1 MSSGGYLLGYDLG
14 SSFIKASL
22 IDIGTGELV
31 ANAASTDRELTI
43 DSPKPGWAQQHPD
56 MWWKHIVQATLK
68 IKIKVGNKLKDVKA
82 IGITYQMH
90 GLVLVDKHMNV
101 LYPSIIWCDS
111 RAVELGNKAFQKIG
125 EKKCLAHL
133 LNSPGNFTA
142 SKLAWVKQN
151 LPEVYDKVYKMML
164 PGDYI
169 AYKLTGEIKTTVT
182 GLSEGILW
190 DYRKQDVADLVLD
203 YYGIPKALIPDIVPV
218 FSIQGRLTKEAAEMT
233 GLPVGVPVS
242 YRAGDQPNNALSL
255 NVLHPGEIAATTG
268 TSGVVYG
275 VGDKPVSDKK
285 SRVNVFVHVNHTK
298 KAPRYGTLLC
308 LNGAGILNA
317 WSKNTLFTLSKEG
330 LSYDD
335 MNQLAE
341 KAPIGSEGL
350 SILPF
355 GNGAERTLEN
365 KNIGASIYG
374 LNLTTHGRSHIAR
387 AVQEGVVFAM
397 NYGLQI
403 MGDMGLSIKVIKTG
417 YANMFLSP
425 LFASAFSTLTNS
437 VIQLYNTDGSQGA
450 ARGAGIGAGIYPSA
464 REAFK
469 HLKIIKTVKPN
480 SSQRGAYQ
488 AAYKRWERCLKKC
501 LI

>member
-1 MSSGGYLLGYDLG
+1 MKKDGYLLGYDLG
-14 SSFIKASL
+14 SSFIKVSL
-22 IDIGTGELV
+22 IDIKTGSCIAQ
-31 ANAASTDRELTI
+31 ANSTDTELTI
-43 DSPKPGWAQQHPD
+43 NSPHPGWAEQHPD
-56 MWWKHIVQATLK
+56 MWWKQIVRATLK

-90 GLVLVDKHMNV
+90 GLVLVDKNMTV

-111 RAVELGNKAFQKIG
+111 RAVDLGNQAFKKIG
-125 EKKCLAHL
+125 EKTCLTHL

-151 LPEVYDKVYKMML
+151 LPEVYSKIYKIML

-169 AYKLTGEIKTTVT
+169 AYKLTGELKITAT

-190 DYRKQDVADLVLD
+190 DYKKDDIADIVLS
-203 YYGIPKALIPDIVPV
+203 YYGIPKNFIPEVVPV
-218 FSIQGRLTKEAAEMT
+218 FSIQGHLTKEAAELT

-255 NVLHPGEIAATTG
+255 NVLNPGEIAATTG

-275 VGDKPVSDKK
+275 IGDKPVSDKK
-285 SRVNVFVHVNHTK
+285 SRVNVFIHVNHTK
-298 KAPRYGTLLC
+298 KTPRYGTLLC

-317 WSKNTLFTLSKEG
+317 WSKNTLFTLSKVG
-330 LSYDD
+330 LSYDE
-335 MNQLAE
+335 MNQLANE
-341 KAPIGSEGL
+341 APIGSSGL
-350 SILPF
+350 CILPF

-365 KNIGASIYG
+365 KNIGASIHG
-374 LNLTTHGRSHIAR
+374 LNLTVHGRSHIAR

-403 MGDMGLSIKVIKTG
+403 MKEMGLSIKVIKTG

-425 LFASAFSTLTNS
+425 LFAQAFSTVTNT
-437 VIQLYNTDGSQGA
+437 VIHLYNTDGSQGA
-450 ARGAGIGAGIYPSA
+450 ARGAGIGAGIYKNE

-469 HLKIIKTVKPN
+469 HLTLIKTIKPN
-480 SSQRGAYQ
+480 LSERKAYQ
-488 AAYKRWERCLKKC
+488 AAYERWEQCLKKY

>member
-1 MSSGGYLLGYDLG
+1 MLNGGYLLGYDLG

-22 IDIGTGELV
+22 IDVRTGECIAK
-31 ANAASTDRELTI
+31 ANSTDTELTI
-43 DSPKPGWAQQHPD
+43 DSPQPGWAEQDPD
-56 MWWKHIVQATLK
+56 MWWKHIVRATLR

-90 GLVLVDKHMNV
+90 GLVIVDKHMNV
-101 LYPSIIWCDS
+101 LCPSIIWCDS
-111 RAVELGNKAFQKIG
+111 RAVELGDKAFEKIG
-125 EKKCLAHL
+125 EKKCLSHL

-151 LPEVYDKVYKMML
+151 LPEVYKKIYKVML

-169 AYKLTGEIKTTVT
+169 AYKLTGELKTTTT

-190 DYRKQDVADLVLD
+190 DYKKDDIADIVLTH
-203 YYGIPKALIPDIVPV
+203 YGIPKSFIPDIVPV
-218 FSIQGRLTKEAAEMT
+218 FSIQGYLTKEAAELM
-233 GLPVGVPVS
+233 GLPIRVPVS

-255 NVLHPGEIAATTG
+255 SVLNPGEIAATTG

-275 VGDKPVSDKK
+275 IGDKPVSDKK
-285 SRVNVFVHVNHTK
+285 SRVNVFIHVNHTK
-298 KAPRYGTLLC
+298 KTPRYGTLLC

-317 WSKNTLFTLSKEG
+317 WSKNTLFTLSKVG
-330 LSYDD
+330 LSYDE
-335 MNQLAE
+335 MNQLAQQ
-341 KAPIGSEGL
+341 APIGCDGL
-350 SILPF
+350 CILPF

-365 KNIGASIYG
+365 KNIGASIHG
-374 LNLTTHGRSHIAR
+374 LNLTVHGRSHIAR

-403 MGDMGLSIKVIKTG
+403 MKDMGLSIKVIKTG

-425 LFASAFSTLTNS
+425 LFAEAFSTVTNT
-437 VIQLYNTDGSQGA
+437 VIHLYNTDGSQGA
-450 ARGAGIGAGIYPSA
+450 ARGAGIGAGIYKDE

-469 HLKIIKTVKPN
+469 HLTLIKTINPN
-480 SSQRGAYQ
+480 VSERDVYMR
-488 AAYKRWERCLKKC
+488 AYKRWEACLKKY

>member
-1 MSSGGYLLGYDLG
+1 MSKSGYLLGYDLG

-22 IDIGTGELV
+22 IDAETGTCI
-31 ANAASTDRELTI
+31 AKAASTETELTI
-43 DSPKPGWAQQHPD
+43 NSPKAGWAEQDPV
-56 MWWKHIVQATLK
+56 MWWKNIVQATLK
-68 IKIKVGNKLKDVKA
+68 LKIKVGNKLKDVRA

-90 GLVLVDKHMNV
+90 GLVIVDKNMDV

-111 RAVELGNKAFQKIG
+111 RAVTLGDEAFKKIG
-125 EKKCLAHL
+125 EKQCLSHL

-142 SKLAWVKQN
+142 SKLAWIKRYE
-151 LPEVYDKVYKMML
+151 PAIFKKIYKFML

-169 AYKLTGEIKTTVT
+169 AYKFTGQARTTET

-190 DYRKQDVADLVLD
+190 DFVKQGLADMVLD
-203 YYGIPKALIPDIVPV
+203 YYKIPKQLIPEIVPV
-218 FSIQGRLTKEAAEMT
+218 FSIQGRLTREAAELT
-233 GLPVGVPVS
+233 GLPAGVPVS

-255 NVLHPGEIAATTG
+255 SVLHPGEIAATTG

-275 VGDKPVSDKK
+275 VGDKPIYDKK
-285 SRVNVFVHVNHTK
+285 SRVNVFVHVNHTQK
-298 KAPRYGTLLC
+298 TPRYGTLLC

-317 WSKNTLFTLSKEG
+317 WSKNTLFTLSKVG
-330 LSYDD
+330 LTYDD
-335 MNQLAE
+335 MNTLAQQ
-341 KAPIGSEGL
+341 APIGSDGL
-350 SILPF
+350 TILPF

-365 KNIGASIYG
+365 KNIGASIHG
-374 LNLTTHGRSHIAR
+374 LNLTMHGRSHIAR

-403 MGDMGLSIKVIKTG
+403 MKDMGLSIKVIKTG

-437 VIQLYNTDGSQGA
+437 VIKLYDTDGAQGA
-450 ARGAGIGAGIYPSA
+450 AFGAGIGAGIYQSA
-464 REAFK
+464 DEAFK
-469 HLKIIKTVKPN
+469 HLKILKTIKPN
-480 SSQRGAYQ
+480 ATHRSAYLR
-488 AAYKRWERCLKKC
+488 AYGRWEEYLSKY

>member
-1 MSSGGYLLGYDLG
+1 MNVSQKPHLRIQNLP
-14 SSFIKASL
+14 L
-22 IDIGTGELV
+22 IP
-31 ANAASTDRELTI
+31 R
-43 DSPKPGWAQQHPD
+43 KPGWAEQDPD

-111 RAVELGNKAFQKIG
+111 RAVELGNKAFKKIG
-125 EKKCLAHL
+125 EKKCLTHL

-151 LPEVYDKVYKMML
+151 LPDVYKKIYKMML

-169 AYKLTGEIKTTVT
+169 AYKFTGEVKTTAT

-190 DYRKQDVADLVLD
+190 DYQKQDMADIVLD
-203 YYGIPKALIPDIVPV
+203 YYGIPKSFIPDIVPV
-218 FSIQGRLTKEAAEMT
+218 FSIQGRLTEEAAELT

-255 NVLHPGEIAATTG
+255 NVLNPGEIAATTG

-275 VGDKPVSDKK
+275 VGDKPVYDKK

-298 KAPRYGTLLC
+298 KKPRYGTLLC
-308 LNGAGILNA
+308 LNGAGILNS
-317 WSKNTLFTLSKEG
+317 WSKHKLFTLSREG
-330 LSYDD
+330 LSYDE
-335 MNQLAE
+335 MNHMAQQ
-341 KAPIGSEGL
+341 APIGSEGL
-350 SILPF
+350 CILPY

-365 KNIGASIYG
+365 KNIGASIHG
-374 LNLTTHGRSHIAR
+374 LNLTIHTRSHIAR

-403 MGDMGLSIKVIKTG
+403 MKDMGLSIKVIKTG

-425 LFASAFSTLTNS
+425 LFAEAFSTLTNS
-437 VIQLYNTDGSQGA
+437 VIHLYNTDGSQGA

-464 REAFK
+464 HEAFK
-469 HLKIIKTVKPN
+469 HLKIIKTIKPN
-480 SSQRGAYQ
+480 SSQTGSISRRHIR
-488 AAYKRWERCLKKC
+488 RWENCLKKY

>member
-1 MSSGGYLLGYDLG
+1 MSTDGYLLGYDLG

-22 IDIGTGELV
+22 IDIRTGV
-31 ANAASTDRELTI
+31 CIAKAASTDKEMTI
-43 DSPKPGWAQQHPD
+43 DSPRPGWAEQHPD

-101 LYPSIIWCDS
+101 LYPAIIWCDS
-111 RAVELGNKAFQKIG
+111 RAVEIGDKAFKKIG
-125 EKKCLAHL
+125 EKKCLTHL

-151 LPEVYDKVYKMML
+151 LPDVYSKVYKMML

-169 AYKLTGEIKTTVT
+169 AYKFTGELKTTAT

-190 DYRKQDVADLVLD
+190 DYQKDDIADMVLT
-203 YYGIPKALIPDIVPV
+203 YYGIPKSFIPEIVPV
-218 FSIQGRLTKEAAEMT
+218 FSIQGYLTREAAEMT
-233 GLPVGVPVS
+233 GLPVGIPVS

-255 NVLHPGEIAATTG
+255 NVLNPGEIAATTG

-298 KAPRYGTLLC
+298 KTPRYGTLLC

-330 LSYDD
+330 LTYDD
-335 MNQLAE
+335 MNQLAQLS
-341 KAPIGSEGL
+341 PIGSDGL
-350 SILPF
+350 CILPF

-365 KNIGASIYG
+365 KNIGASIHG
-374 LNLTTHGRSHIAR
+374 LNLTTHGRNHIAR

-403 MGDMGLSIKVIKTG
+403 MKDMGLSIKVIKTG

-425 LFASAFSTLTNS
+425 LFAEAFSTLTNS
-437 VIQLYNTDGSQGA
+437 VIHLYNTDGSQGA
-450 ARGAGIGAGIYPSA
+450 ARGAGIGAGIYPSVH
-464 REAFK
+464 EAFK
-469 HLKIIKTVKPN
+469 HLEIIKTIKPD

-488 AAYKRWERCLKKC
+488 EAYNRWENCLKKY

>member
-1 MSSGGYLLGYDLG
+1 MATSGYLLGFDLG

-22 IDIGTGELV
+22 IDINSGALI
-31 ANAASTDRELTI
+31 AKAASTDTELTI
-43 DSPKPGWAQQHPD
+43 DSPRPGWAEQHPD

-111 RAVELGNKAFQKIG
+111 RAVELGNTAFKKIG
-125 EKKCLAHL
+125 EKKCLTHF

-142 SKLAWVKQN
+142 SKLAWVKKN
-151 LPEVYDKVYKMML
+151 LPQVYSKVYKMML

-169 AYKLTGEIKTTVT
+169 AYKLTGEVKTTAT

-190 DYRKQDVADLVLD
+190 DYQKQDLADIVLD
-203 YYGIPKALIPDIVPV
+203 YYGIPKTLIPDIVPV

-233 GLPVGVPVS
+233 GLPAGIPVS

-255 NVLHPGEIAATTG
+255 NVLNPGEIAATTG

-298 KAPRYGTLLC
+298 KKPRYGTLLC
-308 LNGAGILNA
+308 LNGAGILNS
-317 WSKNTLFTLSKEG
+317 WSKNTLFTLNKGG
-330 LSYDD
+330 LSYDE
-335 MNQLAE
+335 MNQLAQ
-341 KAPIGSEGL
+341 KAPIGCDGL
-350 SILPF
+350 CILPY

-365 KNIGASIYG
+365 KNIGASMHG
-374 LNLTTHGRSHIAR
+374 LNLTIHGRSHIAR

-403 MGDMGLSIKVIKTG
+403 MKDMGLSIKVIKTG

-425 LFASAFSTLTNS
+425 LFAEAFSTLTNS
-437 VIQLYNTDGSQGA
+437 VIHLYNTDGSQGA
-450 ARGAGIGAGIYPSA
+450 ARGAGIGAGIYKDE

-469 HLKIIKTVKPN
+469 HLTLITTIKPN
-480 SSQRGAYQ
+480 SSEQKAYRE
-488 AAYKRWERCLKKC
+488 AYERWEKCLKKY

>member
-1 MSSGGYLLGYDLG
+1 MATDGYLLGYDLG

-22 IDIGTGELV
+22 IDSKTGILI
-31 ANAASTDRELTI
+31 AKAASTDKELTI
-43 DSPKPGWAQQHPD
+43 DSPHPGWAEQHPD
-56 MWWKHIVQATLK
+56 MWWKNIVQATLK
-68 IKIKVGNKLKDVKA
+68 IKMQVGNKLKDVRA

-111 RAVELGNKAFQKIG
+111 RAVALGDKAFKKIG
-125 EKKCLAHL
+125 QKTCLTHF

-151 LPEVYDKVYKMML
+151 LPHIYKRIYKIML

-169 AYKLTGEIKTTVT
+169 AYKFTGEVKTTVT

-190 DYRKQDVADLVLD
+190 DYQKQDIADLVLN
-203 YYGIPKALIPDIVPV
+203 YYGIPKDFIPDIVPT
-218 FSIQGRLTKEAAEMT
+218 FSIQGRLTAEAAEMT

-255 NVLHPGEIAATTG
+255 NVLNPGEIAATTG

-275 VGDKPVSDKK
+275 VGDKPIFDKK

-298 KAPRYGTLLC
+298 KTPRYGTLLC
-308 LNGAGILNA
+308 LNGAGILNS
-317 WSKNTLFTLSKEG
+317 WSKNKLFTLSKEG
-330 LSYDD
+330 LSYDE
-335 MNQLAE
+335 MNHMALL
-341 KAPIGSEGL
+341 APIGSDGL
-350 SILPF
+350 CILPF

-365 KNIGASIYG
+365 KNIGASIHG
-374 LNLTTHGRSHIAR
+374 LNLTIHTRRHIAR
-387 AVQEGVVFAM
+387 AIQEGVVFAM

-403 MGDMGLSIKVIKTG
+403 MKDMGLSIKVIRTG

-425 LFASAFSTLTNS
+425 LFAQAFSTLTNS
-437 VIQLYNTDGSQGA
+437 VIQLYNTDGAQGA

-469 HLKIIKTVKPN
+469 HLEIMKTIKPN
-480 SSQRGAYQ
+480 FSQRGAYLE
-488 AAYKRWERCLKKC
+488 AYARWETCLKKS
-501 LI
+501 LL